1 MSDLVSI
8 IVPIYNSENFI
19 NRCIDSLVNQTYEN
33 IEIVA
38 IDDGSKDNSLEI
50 LNQYTK
56 KDKRI
61 KVFSQLNQGPSAA
74 RNTGLKKSNGDYIM
88 FVDIDDYIDLDMV
101 RLLVTNTEN
110 NESTLV
116 LCDNSEIWSDRVEER
131 KILDD
136 LDGNVTNISRSKV
149 IKSISSGRAGLVC
162 CKLFSKN
169 IINNHH
175 IKFDKDV
182 KMCEDQIFFLN
193 ISIHCEKF
201 IYVPKS
207 LYYYDRRNENSI
219 TVKYQKNA
227 IDNQIYVIDNIKEIL
242 NNSDLDNDEINIIIN
257 KRYMNAINYC
267 ISNEILDMKISN
279 IKSKI
284 FNIKYIIQN
293 NKLKGD
299 VEKITPSGIRE
310 NMIIKA
316 FKKNSYIALSSKYY
330 ILDRIALPFKRYV
343 RKLINI

>member
-19 NRCIDSLVNQTYEN
+19 NRCMDYLVNQTYEN

-50 LNQYTK
+50 LNQYAK

-61 KVFSQLNQGPSAA
+61 KVFSQLNQGPSVA
-74 RNTGLKKSNGDYIM
+74 RNIGLEKSIGNYIM
-88 FVDIDDYIDLDMV
+88 FVDIDDYIDLDMI
-101 RLLVTNTEN
+101 RLLVKNIEN
-110 NESTLV
+110 SKSTLV
-116 LCDNSEIWSDRVEER
+116 LCDNNEVWSDRVEQR

-136 LDGNVTNISRSKV
+136 NATNISKSKV
-149 IKSISSGRAGLVC
+149 IKSIASGRAGLVC
-162 CKLFSKN
+162 GKLFSKN
-169 IINNHH
+169 IIDKHN
-175 IKFDKDV
+175 IEFDKDV
-182 KMCEDQIFFLN
+182 NMCEDQIFFLN

-219 TVKYQKNA
+219 TIKYQKNA
-227 IDNQIYVIDNIKEIL
+227 IDNQIYVINSIKEIL
-242 NNSDLDNDEINIIIN
+242 NNSDLDHDEISLIIN
-257 KRYMNAINYC
+257 SRYMNAINYC

-279 IKSKI
+279 IKSKL
-284 FNIKYIIQN
+284 FNVKYIIQN
-293 NKLKGD
+293 NELKGD
-299 VEKITPSGIRE
+299 VGKITPSGIRE
-310 NMIIKA
+310 SMIIKA
-316 FKKNSYIALSSKYY
+316 FKKNNYISLSSKYY
-330 ILDRIALPFKRYV
+330 ILDKIVLPFKRYV

>member
-19 NRCIDSLVNQTYEN
+19 SRCMDSLVNQTYEN

-50 LNQYTK
+50 LNQYAK
-56 KDKRI
+56 KDKRV
-61 KVFSQLNQGPSAA
+61 KVFSQLNQGPSVA
-74 RNTGLKKSNGDYIM
+74 RNTGLEKSSGDHIM
-88 FVDIDDYIDLDMV
+88 FVDIDDYIDLNMV
-101 RLLVTNTEN
+101 RLLVIDIDNSK
-110 NESTLV
+110 STLV
-116 LCDNSEIWSDRVEER
+116 LCDNSEVWSDRVDER

-136 LDGNVTNISRSKV
+136 NAANISKSKV
-149 IKSISSGRAGLVC
+149 IKSIASGRAGLVC
-162 CKLFSKN
+162 GKLFSKN
-169 IINNHH
+169 IIDKHH

-207 LYYYDRRNENSI
+207 LYHYDRRNENSI

-227 IDNQIYVIDNIKEIL
+227 IDNQIYVIDSIKGIL
-242 NNSDLDNDEINIIIN
+242 NNSDLHNDEINLIIN
-257 KRYMNAINYC
+257 NRYMSAINYC

-279 IKSKI
+279 MKSKI

-293 NKLKGD
+293 NKLKGE
-299 VEKITPSGIRE
+299 VGKITPLGIRE
-310 NMIIKA
+310 SMIIKA
-316 FKKNSYIALSSKYY
+316 FKKNNYIALSSKYY
-330 ILDRIALPFKRYV
+330 ILDRIVLPFNRYI